1 MLLHL
6 HCICGVLHLHLQCIA
21 FPSAVAFAVP
31 FAFTL
36 PCIACASALT
46 FAVPLY
52 CLVWPWLASLCFGLP
67 CIDLPLGWNPSLHSH
82 LFCLAFTSH
91 LPLHFPHCIALPCLA
106 FGFAF
111 ELAFAWHCLTP
122 PLHLNLHRL
131 HCLALPC
138 LALPCF
144 APPHPQF
151 LCRCLVAFPMHM
163 HEFAQD
169 RLRASWLCPELLP
182 GHRKN
187 TILLPGP
194 PCFAPPSIS
203 LSLPCCF
210 SHRHA

>member
-1 MLLHL
+1 MSLFLKSNL
-6 HCICGVLHLHLQCIA
+6 IEIFSLY
-21 FPSAVAFAVP
+21 F
-31 FAFTL
+31 FAF
-36 PCIACASALT
+36 
-46 FAVPLY
+46 
-52 CLVWPWLASLCFGLP
+52 CL
-67 CIDLPLGWNPSLHSH
+67 
-82 LFCLAFTSH
+82 
-91 LPLHFPHCIALPCLA
+91 ALPCLA

-131 HCLALPC
+131 PCLALPC

-182 GHRKN
+182 GHRKKHDFVAWPA
-187 TILLPGP
+187 LLRSALDFLVAALLFFP
-194 PCFAPPSIS
+194 
-203 LSLPCCF
+203 
-210 SHRHA
+210 